1 MAKRPD
7 SVSGRLAHLCLKNF
21 GQWHALPDL
30 GFLLCKK
37 GWGCWGGSV
46 PAGCCPGWSCSE
58 WSPGQAGPAPGGSV
72 SSEGPHILAIHA
84 VLSQLPLMSL
94 ANQGW
99 FCFLLASSAF
109 QFLRQLSFLL
119 FRRKSRG
126 GSCWSKWTKKGGKRQ
141 EKSPEGK
148 GRRHLGSVSKWEI
161 GVLLKCASWTGSSSL
176 AWDHVLHGNSWSR
189 PRTLQSGTLGVGRAC
204 LFLKVFPP
212 FAVRLKLSQ
221 HR

>member
-1 MAKRPD
+1 MHTQVLDPLR
-7 SVSGRLAHLCLKNF
+7 GRSSETQLVLGGCPLADPISST
-21 GQWHALPDL
+21 AA
-30 GFLLCKK
+30 
-37 GWGCWGGSV
+37 SSTV
-46 PAGCCPGWSCSE
+46 A

-94 ANQGW
+94 ASQGW

-176 AWDHVLHGNSWSR
+176 AWDHVLHGNS
-189 PRTLQSGTLGVGRAC
+189 
-204 LFLKVFPP
+204 
-212 FAVRLKLSQ
+212 
-221 HR
+221 